1 MHHVSFRRVVCLN
14 LFAAVAALSSS
25 ALADDTV
32 TSMTAASAAPALHRD
47 GIQTTKHA
55 TPMLGFAAEPQPQQ
69 RPVADRPA
77 GEAKKNDDSRE
88 NFRIGAIV
96 GVGFPR
102 PFAVEGLVKI
112 KRYVAIGGEYSFLP
126 ALSIQDVD
134 VSFKAIAADLRVF
147 PFAGGFFVGAK
158 VGKQWLSGHTSVSVD
173 QVNATFKEG
182 AKADTLF
189 INPRIGF
196 LKTWHSGIT
205 LGIDA
210 GVQIPINPTY
220 ERDSDA
226 AKIGVADSSA
236 DKTLVTIA
244 NTLGNKITPS
254 VDLLRVGFLF

>member
-1 MHHVSFRRVVCLN
+1 MTFRRVVCLN
-14 LFAAVAALSSS
+14 MFAAVAALSSS

-32 TSMTAASAAPALHRD
+32 TNMTAQSAAPALHRD
-47 GIQTTKHA
+47 GIQTTKRA
-55 TPMLGFAAEPQPQQ
+55 TPMLGFAAEPPSPP

-77 GEAKKNDDSRE
+77 GEPQKDDDRRE
-88 NFRIGAIV
+88 NFRIGVIA

-112 KRYVAIGGEYSFLP
+112 KRYVAVGGEYSFLP
-126 ALSIQDVD
+126 SMTIASAD

-158 VGKQWLSGHTSVSVD
+158 VGKQWLSGRTTVSVE
-173 QVNATFKEG
+173 QVNTSFNEG
-182 AKADTLF
+182 AKADTF
-189 INPRIGF
+189 FVNPRVGF
-196 LKTWHSGIT
+196 LKTWRSGIT

-226 AKIGVADSSA
+226 AKIGVADASA

>member
-1 MHHVSFRRVVCLN
+1 MTFRRVVCLN

-25 ALADDTV
+25 ALADETV
-32 TSMTAASAAPALHRD
+32 TNMTAMSVAPGVHRD

-55 TPMLGFAAEPQPQQ
+55 TPMLGFAAEPQPQ

-77 GEAKKNDDSRE
+77 AEPKKDADEHE
-88 NFRIGAIV
+88 NFRIGAIA

-126 ALSIQDVD
+126 TTTISSAE

-158 VGKQWLSGHTSVSVD
+158 VGKQWLSGRTSVSVE
-173 QVNATFKEG
+173 QVNTTFKEG
-182 AKADTLF
+182 AQANTLF

-210 GVQIPINPTY
+210 GVQIPISPSY
-220 ERDSDA
+220 QRDSDA
-226 AKIGVADSSA
+226 AKIGVADASV

-244 NTLGNKITPS
+244 NALGNKITPS